1 MIFVDL
7 NLVPASFKANNKVY
21 ASVKDAYLYATRDI
35 QPDVYFGAE
44 KPLLNAHICESFEEW
59 LNLINQMKL
68 EKLL

>member
-7 NLVPASFKANNKVY
+7 NLVPASFKANHRVY
-21 ASVKDAYLYATRDI
+21 VSIKDAYLYAAHID
-35 QPDVYFGAE
+35 PDVYFGAE
-44 KPLLNAHICESFEEW
+44 KPLLNAYVCESFEEW

>member
-21 ASVKDAYLYATRDI
+21 ASIKDAYLYARDI
-35 QPDVYFGAE
+35 QPDIYFGKE
-44 KPLLNAHICESFEEW
+44 EVSPGDYVCESFEEW

-68 EKLL
+68 EKIL

>member
-21 ASVKDAYLYATRDI
+21 ASIKDAYLYTDHI
-35 QPDVYFGAE
+35 NPDVYFGAK
-44 KPLLNAHICESFEEW
+44 KPSLNAYVCESFEEW
-59 LNLINQMKL
+59 LDLINQMKL

>member
-21 ASVKDAYLYATRDI
+21 VSIKDAYLYAGHI
-35 QPDVYFGAE
+35 NPDVYFGAE
-44 KPLLNAHICESFEEW
+44 KPSLNAYVCESFEEW

>member
-1 MIFVDL
+1 MIVIDL

-21 ASVKDAYLYATRDI
+21 ASIEDAYLYVGHINPDI
-35 QPDVYFGAE
+35 YFGKE
-44 KPLLNAHICESFEEW
+44 EISPGDYICESFEEW

>member
-21 ASVKDAYLYATRDI
+21 VSIKDAYLYTRDI
-35 QPDVYFGAE
+35 QPDVYFGKE
-44 KPLLNAHICESFEEW
+44 EISPGDCICESFEEW
-59 LNLINQMKL
+59 LDLINQIKL